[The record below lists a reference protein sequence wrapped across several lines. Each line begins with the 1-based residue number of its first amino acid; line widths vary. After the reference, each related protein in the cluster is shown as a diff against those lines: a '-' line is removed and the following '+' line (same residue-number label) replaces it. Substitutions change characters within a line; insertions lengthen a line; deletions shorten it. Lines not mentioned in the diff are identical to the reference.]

1 MEPCGVKAKFLF
13 MHLLPPPHELQGDSH
28 CQEDS
33 DRVGPSGS
41 LSVCLQ
47 VHAER

>member
-1 MEPCGVKAKFLF
+1 MEPCGVKVKFLF
-13 MHLLPPPHELQGDSH
+13 MHLLAPPRELQGDSH

-41 LSVCLQ
+41 LSVHLQ
-47 VHAER
+47 VHTER